1 MPKTLFLIDAY
12 AMIYKAYYAFIS
24 NPMMN
29 SKGEST
35 SAVFGFV
42 NSLQDI
48 LKKENPSHIAVVF
61 DPPYPTFRND
71 MSPEYKAQ
79 RPPTPEGIK
88 TGIPHIKDILDAWG
102 IHRVEVPRYEADD
115 TIGTLAGQAA
125 AQGFAVYM
133 VTPDKDYKQL
143 LKGDSIMLYRPKK
156 GSGYDIITEKDF
168 MEETG
173 LENPGQF
180 IDILALWGDAA
191 DNVKGVTGIGEKTAY
206 KLISQ
211 YKSMEGIYENIDK
224 LKGKQKENFVNDRE
238 VAILAKKLVTIDTN
252 APIDFVESDFLRK
265 DINEDSLRGLFTELE
280 FKTLADRLI
289 GKKAQQQQLDFGA
302 GTLFSGMN
310 AAPAA
315 EPKPASKM
323 KTVKDVPHEY
333 ILVETDEQICSLRD
347 QLQGLKEFC
356 FDTETTGLSVHS
368 DLLVGMSFAYEDH
381 KAYFIHF
388 DHNNDAETRRRL
400 SLIAPALENP
410 GISKIGQ
417 NIKFDIMVLRHYG
430 VSIRGQIFD
439 TMVAHYLL
447 QPEQKHNMDYL
458 SEVYLEYTPVHIEQL
473 IGEKGKNQKN
483 MGDVEAG
490 LITEYA
496 AEDADVTWQLYG
508 KLRPLL
514 EQNGMLKLAQEIE
527 MPLIYV
533 LADMEYTGVRVDTD
547 FLGQYT
553 SELNA
558 KADEV
563 EQLIY
568 KCANG
573 KVFNIASPKQ
583 LGEVLFDELK
593 ISDNPTRTK
602 TGTYATGEDELLK
615 YKDNEIVGHILE
627 YRGLKKLVSTYTDA
641 LPGLVNPD
649 TGRIHTSFNQT
660 VTATGRLSSSNPN
673 IQNIPI
679 RTPEG
684 KRVREA
690 FVPSEGNIMY
700 AADYSQVELR
710 VMAHMSG
717 DENMISAFQNDED
730 IHRSTASRIFHV
742 DAADVTREQRS
753 HAKSANFGIIYGI
766 SAFGLSQDTGL
777 SRSEAKEVIDSYFAT
792 YPGIR
797 QYIDATIAGCR
808 QNHYVSTMFGH
819 RREIMDRDINSAN
832 FTVRNAAERLAVNT
846 PVQGTAA
853 EIIKIAMVN
862 IFRVFQERGIRSK
875 LLIQVHDE
883 LVFDVVPE
891 EKELV
896 EQIVVAEMEN
906 AAQLKV
912 RLKVE
917 GKFADNW
924 LLAH

>member
-1 MPKTLFLIDAY
+1 MSKTLFLIDAY

-48 LKKENPSHIAVVF
+48 LKKESPSHIAVVF
-61 DPPYPTFRND
+61 DPPYPTFRNER
-71 MSPEYKAQ
+71 SPEYKAQ

-88 TGIPHIKDILDAWG
+88 TGIPHIKNILDAWG
-102 IHRVEVPRYEADD
+102 IKRVEVPRYEADD
-115 TIGTLAGQAA
+115 TIGTIANKAA
-125 AQGFAVYM
+125 AQGFTVYM

-143 LKGDSIMLYRPKK
+143 LRGNEIMLYRPKK
-156 GSGYDIITEKDF
+156 GAGYDIITEKDF
-168 MEETG
+168 LEETG
-173 LENPGQF
+173 LDNPQQF

-206 KLISQ
+206 KLITQ

-224 LKGKQKENFVNDRE
+224 LKGKQKENFINDKA
-238 VAILAKKLVTIDTN
+238 VAELAKELVTIALD
-252 APIDFVESDFLRK
+252 APTEFVEDEFLKR
-265 DINEDSLRGLFTELE
+265 DINEAEMRAIFAELE
-280 FKTLADRLI
+280 FRNLADRII
-289 GKKAQQQQLDFGA
+289 GKKSQTLDFGA
-302 GTLFSGMN
+302 GTLFAGLN
-310 AAPAA
+310 A
-315 EPKPASKM
+315 EPAQAPEPVVSL

-333 ILVETDEQICSLRD
+333 ILVQTDEEILSLRD
-347 QLQGLKEFC
+347 RLLGQSEFC

-368 DLLVGMSFAYEDH
+368 DILVGMSFAYDNH

-388 DHNNDAETRRRL
+388 DAEDDAETRRRVQ
-400 SLIAPALENP
+400 LIKPAFESPN
-410 GISKIGQ
+410 IRKIGQ
-417 NIKFDIMVLRHYG
+417 NIKFDIMVLRNYDIS
-430 VSIRGQIFD
+430 VSGELFD

-458 SEVYLEYTPVHIEQL
+458 SEVYLQYTPVHIEQL
-473 IGEKGKNQKN
+473 IGEKGKQQKT
-483 MGDVEAG
+483 MDEVDIS

-508 KLRPLL
+508 VLKPKLV
-514 EQNGMLKLAQEIE
+514 EANMLKMAEEIE

-533 LADMEYTGVRVDTD
+533 LADMEFTGVRINVP
-547 FLGQYT
+547 FLSEYT
-553 SELNA
+553 KQLNA

-615 YKDNEIVGHILE
+615 YKDNEIVHHILE

-641 LPGLVNPD
+641 LPQLVNSA

-690 FVPSEGNIMY
+690 FVPSEGNLMY

-710 VMAHMSG
+710 VMAHLSG
-717 DENMISAFQNDED
+717 DENMIAAFQNDED
-730 IHRSTASRIFHV
+730 IHRSTAARIFHV
-742 DAADVTREQRS
+742 DPQDVTREQRS

-777 SRSEAKEVIDSYFAT
+777 SRTEAKEVIDNYFAT

-797 QYIDATIAGCR
+797 SFIDTTIADC
-808 QNHYVSTMFGH
+808 QKNHYVTTMFGH
-819 RREIMDRDINSAN
+819 RRDILDRDINSRN

-846 PVQGTAA
+846 PVQGSAA

-862 IFRVFQERGIRSK
+862 IFREFRNNGVKSK

-883 LVFDVVPE
+883 LVFDVLPE
-891 EKELV
+891 EKDMV
-896 EQIVVAEMEN
+896 EQIVVREMEN

-917 GKFADNW
+917 GKFAGNW
-924 LLAH
+924 LDAH